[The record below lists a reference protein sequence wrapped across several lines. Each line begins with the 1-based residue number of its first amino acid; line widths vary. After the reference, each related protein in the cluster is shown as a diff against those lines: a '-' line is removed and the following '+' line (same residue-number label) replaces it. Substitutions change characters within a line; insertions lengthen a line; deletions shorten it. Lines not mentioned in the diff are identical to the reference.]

1 MGAAVSH
8 NFGLAGAGAA
18 KNAEGV
24 VTTEGGV
31 STAGRIAIYI
41 GLFVLLCI
49 SVMNT
54 FIKKKEAKK

>member
-1 MGAAVSH
+1 
-8 NFGLAGAGAA
+8 
-18 KNAEGV
+18 V

-31 STAGRIAIYI
+31 STAGRSAIYI